1 MKEYIK
7 LVDLILSR
15 GHKIE
20 VWYEEDKGLSKSTN
34 RAKILEAVEATDI
47 VEIVAYAPCG
57 GDGDNSW
64 LRKVFWAMIIPFG
77 VADDE
82 TVADYTDN
90 GYYVPEA

>member
-1 MKEYIK
+1 MKEYIR

-57 GDGDNSW
+57 GDGDRAHW
-64 LRKVFWAMIIPFG
+64 KKVFWAMLVPYGI
-77 VADDE
+77 DDEE

-90 GYYVPEA
+90 GYYEPAI